1 MKNGIAWTLG
11 VLTLSTLTLAGCGSA
26 PPLFTA
32 DGRPTMQVSCNG
44 GDWSEC
50 ERRARVA
57 CGDGGYDELTRS
69 VTSDQRTLY
78 LACRRPPA
86 TY

>member
-1 MKNGIAWTLG
+1 MKNGLFWGIGLL
-11 VLTLSTLTLAGCGSA
+11 VLAGCSSA

-44 GDWSEC
+44 GGDWSEC
-50 ERRARVA
+50 ERRAKVA

-69 VTSDQRTLY
+69 IKSDQQTLY
-78 LACRRPPA
+78 LACRRSA
-86 TY
+86 TTY